1 MRPLVPLLAVAALL
15 GPVACRSKRNAPQA
29 WLAGIPEAALTSV
42 SGEAGWFLENKDL
55 QQALTRSPLAE
66 QMLDLFMQKARIDTR
81 TETGRVTIH
90 VLDLPKGLEGP
101 KGEGKPD
108 LRAVTSSFLIH
119 LSGFK
124 DPKALQAAITES
136 FPAEGFLRV
145 RGQDWPQFVVLDVQ
159 QGGTQMH
166 LRVVA
171 DPAGGLWLGD
181 LGALSRLGGASLA
194 DRPGVAAAAQWLSPG
209 LRLQGALRP
218 DPIVKSLR
226 PQLPSEWARELPDGV
241 DVILWGAGPQS
252 APDTWTFEVVVG
264 AEPKAIAQITPWL
277 QRLGA
282 ALDAVRPQ
290 GQAPVQILQEGRRAA
305 LRATVDK
312 AQLEAALARL
322 GLPQMDLGKVRRAT
336 RPQA

>member
-1 MRPLVPLLAVAALL
+1 MRPLVPILAVAALL
-15 GPVACRSKRNAPQA
+15 VGPVACRPKRGAAQA
-29 WLAGIPEAALTSV
+29 WLEGIPEASVTSV
-42 SGEAGWFLENKDL
+42 SGEAGWFLENRDL
-55 QQALTRSPLAE
+55 QKLLTQTPLAE

-81 TETGRVTIH
+81 TETGRVTFH
-90 VLDLPKGLEGP
+90 VLDLPKV
-101 KGEGKPD
+101 EGKPD
-108 LRAVTSSFLIH
+108 LKAATGAFLIH
-119 LSGFK
+119 LSGFR

-145 RGQDWPQFVVLDVQ
+145 RGQDWPQFVILDLQ
-159 QGGTQMH
+159 QAGTQVH

-181 LGALSRLGGASLA
+181 LAALSRLGGPTLA
-194 DRPGVAAAAQWLSPG
+194 ERPGVAAAAQWLSPG

-218 DPIVKSLR
+218 DPLVQSLR

-241 DVILWGAGPQS
+241 DVVLWGAGPQGG
-252 APDTWTFEVVVG
+252 ADAWTFEVVVG
-264 AEPKAIAQITPWL
+264 AEPKAISQITPWL

-305 LRATVDK
+305 LRATVDRD
-312 AQLEAALARL
+312 QLAAALTKL
-322 GLPQMDLGKVRRAT
+322 GLPHMELGKVRRAT
-336 RPQA
+336 GPQA